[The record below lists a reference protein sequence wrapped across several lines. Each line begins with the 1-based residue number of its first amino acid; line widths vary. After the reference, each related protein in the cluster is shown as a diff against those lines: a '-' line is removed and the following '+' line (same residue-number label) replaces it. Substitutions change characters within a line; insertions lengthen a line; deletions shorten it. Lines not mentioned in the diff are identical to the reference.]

1 MKTIPGFSIT
11 VLLCGI
17 LTLVVA
23 SFVAPSVIHFLFTPP
38 VSFGVNCEPAVDYAL
53 RGFRTT
59 QLIGFVLGAVG
70 GAAFIFLRSKKTAK

>member
-59 QLIGFVLGAVG
+59 QFIGFVIGALG
-70 GAAFIFLRSKKTAK
+70 GAAFIFLRNKKSK

>member
-1 MKTIPGFSIT
+1 M
-11 VLLCGI
+11 LLA
-17 LTLVVA
+17 A

-53 RGFRTT
+53 RSFSMT
-59 QLIGFVLGAVG
+59 QFIGFSLGAVG